1 MILVYN
7 HYTKNQKKNQG
18 FSEKNFNNFIFY
30 VIIVE
35 RIAVKGIKMDENS
48 EIQYFFSRC
57 DVFTRSSF
65 ILAKPRLTEI
75 LKAITSSAILT
86 QLFSMVVEGYDYAA
100 AKTRCL
106 VSYGNRAKPKKQL
119 ILPKQPAE
127 RLAFIF
133 LLLCDFDNDKRG
145 FNEFIFTYFDC
156 DGNYAA
162 SFNSFCEG
170 VISPL
175 KSLIY
180 EIFYGAED
188 SPKAVKRQQ
197 PECAAEAAPV
207 EKPVEQPVER
217 PAEKPVERSVGKPVE
232 KPAEPIAPPTSRKEP
247 EAEPKKEYGAEVKF
261 SEPPVAAAAESVSA
275 KAERAEVNSAA
286 YALVSAGGEKKNG
299 LFASKRLKK
308 LCEDVS
314 ALLKKEKREL
324 SDTDLTRQEK
334 TVGVAL
340 LGSIESGLARCD
352 IDAVKAG
359 LSGYN
364 YFLAYNRYVSDNVK
378 QAFAAIREYGAKEN

>member
-1 MILVYN
+1 
-7 HYTKNQKKNQG
+7 
-18 FSEKNFNNFIFY
+18 
-30 VIIVE
+30 
-35 RIAVKGIKMDENS
+35 MDENS

-65 ILAKPRLTEI
+65 IFAKPRLTEI
-75 LKAITSSAILT
+75 LKSITSSAILT

-119 ILPKQPAE
+119 ILPKHPAE

-162 SFNSFCEG
+162 SFNSFCSG
-170 VISPL
+170 VIAPL

-180 EIFYGAED
+180 EIFYGTE
-188 SPKAVKRQQ
+188 
-197 PECAAEAAPV
+197 EAAPHPAEERPV
-207 EKPVEQPVER
+207 KKPIEKPVEKA
-217 PAEKPVERSVGKPVE
+217 AEKPVERPVE
-232 KPAEPIAPPTSRKEP
+232 KPIEKPVDKPVEAPVERPIEKPIERPAPSFYKEEAPKEAPKEERGAPTRAG
-247 EAEPKKEYGAEVKF
+247 EAPM
-261 SEPPVAAAAESVSA
+261 AAPAGESVSA

-286 YALVSAGGEKKNG
+286 YAVVSAGGEKKSG
-299 LFASKRLKK
+299 PFAPKGLKK
-308 LCEDVS
+308 LCADIS
-314 ALLKKEKREL
+314 ALLIKEKREL
-324 SDTDLTRQEK
+324 SETDLTRQEK
-334 TVGVAL
+334 TVGVAM
-340 LGSIESGLARCD
+340 LGSIESGLARYD
-352 IDAVKAG
+352 IDSVKAG

-378 QAFAAIREYGAKEN
+378 QAFAAIREYGAK